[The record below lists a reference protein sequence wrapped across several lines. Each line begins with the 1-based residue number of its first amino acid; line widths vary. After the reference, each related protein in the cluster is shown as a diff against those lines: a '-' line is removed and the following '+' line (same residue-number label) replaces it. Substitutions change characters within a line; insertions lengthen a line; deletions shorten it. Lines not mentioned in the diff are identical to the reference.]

1 MVQAGQVDWPHLHRP
16 RNAEVECSST
26 HYLSTHVNLAREISG
41 RGGAWDAGRTVV
53 TGTVDSVVS
62 GTSTVVSSVTEDV
75 VDVVAFTGDTAAG
88 LVASTSE
95 YIDKETD
102 ELQEEEQCL
111 CRIDALAVPGRLVEN
126 ALHGLGVLAGVDR
139 RVR

>member
-1 MVQAGQVDWPHLHRP
+1 MRILTALSFLFFMT
-16 RNAEVECSST
+16 ACST
-26 HYLSTHVNLAREISG
+26 V
-41 RGGAWDAGRTVV
+41 GGAWDAGRTVV

-102 ELQEEEQCL
+102 ELQEEE
-111 CRIDALAVPGRLVEN
+111 AKK
-126 ALHGLGVLAGVDR
+126 
-139 RVR
+139 